1 MLKHMR
7 TTINLPEE
15 LMLQAKKAALEAR
28 TTLTEIIA
36 NALRE
41 ALAKRRQKKAK
52 RDFKIIASGRG
63 GVFPGVDLDD
73 TSALLD
79 IMDGLRDP
87 NRR

>member
-1 MLKHMR
+1 MR
-7 TTINLPEE
+7 TTINLPDD
-15 LMLQAKKAALEAR
+15 LILQAKKAALDAD

-41 ALAKRRQKKAK
+41 ALARRRQKKAK
-52 RDFKIIASGRG
+52 SKFKIIASGSG
-63 GVFPGVDLDD
+63 GVLPGVDLDN
-73 TSALLD
+73 TSDLLD

>member
-1 MLKHMR
+1 MR
-7 TTINLPEE
+7 TTINLPDD
-15 LMLQAKKAALEAR
+15 LILQAKKAALEAD

-36 NALRE
+36 NALRDS
-41 ALAKRRQKKAK
+41 LAKPRRKKP
-52 RDFKIIASGRG
+52 RRELKIFASGSG

>member
-1 MLKHMR
+1 MR
-7 TTINLPEE
+7 TTINLPDD
-15 LMLQAKKAALEAR
+15 LILQAKKAALEAD

-41 ALAKRRQKKAK
+41 SLAKPRRKKPK
-52 RDFKIIASGRG
+52 REFKIVASGSG

>member
-7 TTINLPEE
+7 TTINLPDD
-15 LMLQAKKAALEAR
+15 LILQAKKVALEAD

-41 ALAKRRQKKAK
+41 TLARRTQKGPKK
-52 RDFKIIASGRG
+52 KFRMITYGKG
-63 GVFPGVDLDD
+63 GTYPGVDISD

-79 IMDGLRDP
+79 IMDGIDDP
-87 NRR
+87 TRR

>member
-7 TTINLPEE
+7 TTINLPDD
-15 LMLQAKKAALEAR
+15 LILRAKKAALDAD

-41 ALAKRRQKKAK
+41 ALAKRRHK
-52 RDFKIIASGRG
+52 RATREFKIVASGRG
-63 GVFPGVDLDD
+63 GVFPGVDLDN
-73 TSALLD
+73 TSDLLD